1 MERAN
6 KKLIAVVGA
15 TGTAVARTL
24 QAGNQRTPARPHCN
38 RNERKSILAG
48 ADRLNL
54 RSCS

>member
-24 QAGNQRTPARPHCN
+24 QAGNQRTSLGSTLIETNAN
-38 RNERKSILAG
+38 RS
-48 ADRLNL
+48 
-54 RSCS
+54 